1 MTRRTAGTATIAR
14 ITLRECAGS
23 TGMLLTIALVFATGI
38 AVSATAPFWLDGSG
52 AVLIAVTAP
61 LASTLIVLMSFVTG
75 PLSRDLANGTTAT
88 LIASAV
94 TGPQIIGGT
103 AVALA
108 VLALPPALLTALGV
122 FATTGAWTMTTVAVW
137 IATLALS
144 PLVAVALSTLSIAVA
159 LWKGTDAALI
169 APWGVTMAVGTALVL
184 LVALGDMEPEGWGT
198 AAVVAVA
205 AVCVT
210 LAAIAALQQSARELP
225 TVI

>member
-1 MTRRTAGTATIAR
+1 M
-14 ITLRECAGS
+14 
-23 TGMLLTIALVFATGI
+23 
-38 AVSATAPFWLDGSG
+38 
-52 AVLIAVTAP
+52 
-61 LASTLIVLMSFVTG
+61 
-75 PLSRDLANGTTAT
+75 
-88 LIASAV
+88 
-94 TGPQIIGGT
+94 
-103 AVALA
+103 
-108 VLALPPALLTALGV
+108 
-122 FATTGAWTMTTVAVW
+122 W